1 MSDSI
6 FKDNLFEGKRVF
18 ITGGA
23 TGMGLGF
30 AQSFLKHGA
39 KVIIAS
45 RKKDKLS
52 EAAKLTEEKLG
63 KKLLWKQMDVRQNE
77 TVEKM
82 SPIVELEQPK
92 QKLIKITDNENFDN
106 T

>member
-1 MSDSI
+1 M
-6 FKDNLFEGKRVF
+6 
-18 ITGGA
+18 GA
-23 TGMGLGF
+23 
-30 AQSFLKHGA
+30 AIESF
-39 KVIIAS
+39 
-45 RKKDKLS
+45 R
-52 EAAKLTEEKLG
+52 
-63 KKLLWKQMDVRQNE
+63 NE